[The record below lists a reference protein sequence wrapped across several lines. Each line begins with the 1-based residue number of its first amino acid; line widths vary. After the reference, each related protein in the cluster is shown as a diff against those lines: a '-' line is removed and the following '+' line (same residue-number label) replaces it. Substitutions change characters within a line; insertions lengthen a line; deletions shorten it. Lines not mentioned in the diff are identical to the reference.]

1 MNKITEDAGSTK
13 SARIPRPVVTD
24 TSVTSNGE
32 DLIIDGRIE
41 DPGAP
46 SMTVECEEDLGC
58 VTVS

>member
-41 DPGAP
+41 DPGPP
-46 SMTVECEEDLGC
+46 SMTVEREEDLGC